1 MVSAALL
8 SAAFAVIAASYS
20 SLPADL
26 PVTRSWS
33 GQWTR
38 VAPTSALVA
47 FRLPMMGL
55 LAALVAGLMR
65 SAPVSVALPERR
77 TAYTA
82 VFGTLMLTAASKALC
97 ESLEIASLA
106 APAISDSYRS
116 WLWFATLVVT
126 LSGLTSAAVCGWALR
141 AGWRLDEWRLD
152 RRTQVL
158 IVALALGYA
167 AAAALP
173 LVGARSPFGS

>member
-1 MVSAALL
+1 MAL
-8 SAAFAVIAASYS
+8 
-20 SLPADL
+20 
-26 PVTRSWS
+26 
-33 GQWTR
+33 
-38 VAPTSALVA
+38 TSALVA

-55 LAALVAGLMR
+55 LAALVAAVMR
-65 SAPVSVALPERR
+65 AASASIGLPERR

-82 VFGTLMLTAASKALC
+82 LFGALTLTAAAKALC

-106 APAISDSYRS
+106 APAISDAYRR
-116 WLWFATLVVT
+116 WLWFATVVVT
-126 LSGLTSAAVCGWALR
+126 LGGLTSAAACGWPLR

-152 RRTQVL
+152 RRTQGV

-167 AAAALP
+167 AVAALP